1 MPSFAYQGQAAGE
14 RQSGLIDASSAGA
27 AAEALRSRGI
37 IPFEIKER
45 SGGSKIVKIIS
56 QTKDSGKGLELS
68 TLFPKRKAGP
78 KREEIMMVS
87 RQLHVLMRAGVPILS
102 GLASLRDASASVLLK
117 NVLAD
122 VITQLEAGH
131 DLSSSLASHP
141 EAFDE
146 FFVSMVRVGEETGK
160 LDEVFWALYERMEFD
175 DRIRKQIK
183 SATRYPTFVMI
194 AIGAA
199 LAIVNLMVIP
209 AFSKV
214 FAGLG
219 AELPLLTRVLLWTSK
234 FAQEQLPFIA
244 VVFMLAMWGFKAW
257 RKTNE
262 GKLIWDGF
270 ILKAPLFG
278 SIILKA
284 SLARFCRG
292 MSLALSSGV
301 PVISAISIVAKT
313 TDNEA
318 LGVKLS
324 GMRANIECGES
335 VLGAAMQSGVFPP
348 MVIQMI
354 AVGDQSGQL
363 DDMMNEVAGSYTKD
377 VQYELQTLSQRIEPI
392 LIAIMGVMVLIL
404 ALGIFLPIWDLGRIT
419 LHKG

>member
-1 MPSFAYQGQAAGE
+1 MPSFAYQGQDASGRQAGM
-14 RQSGLIDASSAGA
+14 IDASNARA

-37 IPFEIKER
+37 TPFEIKEK
-45 SGGSKIVKIIS
+45 SAESKIDKALNKSKQSSTGINLKS
-56 QTKDSGKGLELS
+56 LFTKSRPA
-68 TLFPKRKAGP
+68 PKRV
-78 KREEIMMVS
+78 EIMMVS

-102 GLASLRDASASVLLK
+102 GLASLRDASTSESLKSVLSS
-117 NVLAD
+117 
-122 VITQLEAGH
+122 VIAQLEAGQ
-131 DLSSSLASHP
+131 DLSSSLSAHP
-141 EAFDE
+141 EAFDD
-146 FFVSMVRVGEETGK
+146 FFVSMIRVGEETGK

-183 SATRYPTFVMI
+183 SATRYPMFVMI
-194 AIGAA
+194 AIGIA

-214 FAGLG
+214 FSGLG

-234 FAQEQLPFIA
+234 FAQDQLPLLLVA
-244 VVFMLAMWGFKAW
+244 MVVAFFAFKNW
-257 RKTNE
+257 RNTE
-262 GKLIWDGF
+262 SGRLYWDGF
-270 ILKAPLFG
+270 TLKVPLFG

-318 LGVKLS
+318 LGEKLS
-324 GMRANIECGES
+324 GMRTNIERGES
-335 VLGAAMQSGVFPP
+335 VLGAAIQSGVFPP

-392 LIAIMGVMVLIL
+392 LIAVMGVLVLIL
-404 ALGIFLPIWDLGRIT
+404 ALGIFLPIWDLGRVT
-419 LHKG
+419 LQKS